1 MARDGSMDNILVLG
15 FVIFIAGFLAGLL
28 AILMI
33 PVSPDVT
40 IFGVIYFI
48 LGFAVGIIVF
58 ALMRLTVKIKRR

>member
-1 MARDGSMDNILVLG
+1 MDREGSMGDILVLG

-40 IFGVIYFI
+40 SFGVMYFI
-48 LGFAVGIIVF
+48 LGFTVGIIVF
-58 ALMRLTVKIKRR
+58 AFVRLIMKSKRH